1 MTTSSAS
8 PKKAVRKAAPR
19 KRSATAKRPAAKKV
33 PAVKPVS
40 VLIVGAGF
48 AGLGMAI
55 RLKQAGI
62 DDFVILERANA
73 VGGTW
78 RDNQYPGAACDIPS
92 NLYSYSFAPNPNWS
106 RSFSGSEEIL
116 GYIHHLVAEFKLE
129 SHIRFEKNVEDLSFD
144 EKKGVWTATT
154 DKGEKFA
161 GRAAVMAQGPL
172 SNCSFP
178 AITGIED
185 FKAVSYTHLTLPTKA

>member
-8 PKKAVRKAAPR
+8 PKKAPRKAATR
-19 KRSATAKRPAAKKV
+19 KRPTTGKRATVKKT
-33 PAVKPVS
+33 PAVKPAA

-62 DDFVILERANA
+62 KDIVILERASA

-92 NLYSYSFAPNPNWS
+92 NLY
-106 RSFSGSEEIL
+106 
-116 GYIHHLVAEFKLE
+116 
-129 SHIRFEKNVEDLSFD
+129 
-144 EKKGVWTATT
+144 
-154 DKGEKFA
+154 
-161 GRAAVMAQGPL
+161 
-172 SNCSFP
+172 
-178 AITGIED
+178 
-185 FKAVSYTHLTLPTKA
+185 

>member
-62 DDFVILERANA
+62 
-73 VGGTW
+73 
-78 RDNQYPGAACDIPS
+78 
-92 NLYSYSFAPNPNWS
+92 
-106 RSFSGSEEIL
+106 
-116 GYIHHLVAEFKLE
+116 
-129 SHIRFEKNVEDLSFD
+129 
-144 EKKGVWTATT
+144 
-154 DKGEKFA
+154 
-161 GRAAVMAQGPL
+161 
-172 SNCSFP
+172 
-178 AITGIED
+178 
-185 FKAVSYTHLTLPTKA
+185 